1 MRKGFSLWK
10 ASTSQEVIGADRPLE
25 ACNTMAGS
33 IPCIII
39 DGSFLSGRRSKGGST
54 SEVSEPAIMWWY
66 EVKISFTEKPS

>member
-25 ACNTMAGS
+25 ACNTMAGL

-39 DGSFLSGRRSKGGST
+39 DDSFLSGRRSKGGLT
-54 SEVSEPAIMWWY
+54 SEVSECAIVWWC
-66 EVKISFTEKPS
+66 EVKISFAEKPS